1 MDEKTK
7 KILKPIAIAGAKIAA
22 NIVARKVYDSFF
34 GRYERPD
41 YNVTPG
47 LINYKDFESFL
58 PREKMHIKSKDATLQ
73 AYFYENASSK
83 DLILLAHGF
92 HAGADDFL
100 PVIAY
105 LVQKGYSVLTYDMTG
120 TYDSTGKGTIG
131 FCQWLVD
138 CDYVIKFIQND
149 KKFKKLNLYLLGHSC
164 GGYAVSAVL
173 SLKKHIKACATIAAP
188 NNGYTL
194 LLEKGTQ
201 YAGEFA
207 NQGVSK
213 DFLDSYQK
221 KLFGK
226 YCNYSGLQGV
236 NSSKVPTFIAHGLED
251 EVIDF
256 DLQSLISHRDE
267 MKNKNL
273 QFYFGTGSQSK
284 HNSILF
290 SDHANELQES
300 FEKSAKLVKKEYKKN
315 KEKLVE
321 EKNALCLNINNHEFS
336 EINYNL
342 FDQII
347 EFFKA
352 HK

>member
-7 KILKPIAIAGAKIAA
+7 NFWAPIAKAGVKIAA

-41 YNVTPG
+41 YNLTPG
-47 LINYKDFESFL
+47 LINYDFYKSSL
-58 PREKMHIKSKDATLQ
+58 KRELMKFKSKDATLQ
-73 AYFYENASSK
+73 GYFYENESSK

-100 PVIAY
+100 PHIAY
-105 LVQKGYSVLTYDMTG
+105 LVQKGYSVFTYDMSG
-120 TYDSTGKGTIG
+120 TYDSTGRGTIG

-138 CDYVIKFIQND
+138 CDYAVKFVQSD
-149 KKFKKLNLYLLGHSC
+149 RKLRKLNLYLLGHSC
-164 GGYAVSAVL
+164 GGYAVSSVL
-173 SLKKHIKACATIAAP
+173 ALKRHIKACAAISAP

-207 NQGVSK
+207 SQGVPK

-226 YCNYSGLQGV
+226 YIEYSGVRGV
-236 NSSKVPTFIAHGLED
+236 NSSKVPTFIAHGMED

-267 MKNKNL
+267 LTNKNVK
-273 QFYFGTGSQSK
+273 FYFGTGSHAK
-284 HNSILF
+284 HTSILF
-290 SDHANELQES
+290 SDRANELQERY
-300 FEKSAKLVKKEYKKN
+300 EKSLKVIKKEYKKDDVKLLEN
-315 KEKLVE
+315 KS
-321 EKNALCLNINNHEFS
+321 ALCNNINYQTFS
-336 EINYNL
+336 EINYDL

-347 EFFKA
+347 EFFKEN
-352 HK
+352 K